1 MKKKNRLLRF
11 AFVLAFLV
19 SLGLGNELWAATHDI
34 SSAVNS
40 STLTWANGDVVN
52 VQAGGAL
59 TFDASPSVNIASITI
74 AETGSIVI
82 ETASTTV
89 TVTGGV
95 TNGGTIDMS
104 AATASRVL
112 TIGGALDNTGGT
124 INLTGATAGQVTINV
139 NGAVT
144 AWGTLTAPQLA
155 DWVFGGSTGITLPAT
170 FACNNLTV
178 SGGATVTLADNLTVG
193 TITVTDG
200 TLVTGTHNVT
210 ATTTTVAAG
219 KTITVGVSGTKSFG
233 TTTLNGTGVLDLSGV
248 TSGSVSLSI
257 AAISS
262 ALKTNAYTNLTTT
275 AGLTLNATCVAFNN
289 LTVSAGTLVLG
300 GTTTVSGN
308 LTATGDITVGAN
320 TLTVTGTLAGAGA
333 ITATDPASALV
344 LNGPITYT
352 GTIAGALTTTLSLG
366 GTGNVT
372 LPTIN
377 TGLESLTINRGGATV
392 QLGANLNLAT
402 GAGALSLTSGTL
414 DLNGKN
420 LIIAAAGTITGESAT
435 NRIINTG
442 ASGAYVQAT
451 DAVASILTG
460 GIGVTS
466 LTTAAGLDAAS
477 GLGNVTVQR
486 YPESLTIPGGTS
498 SVKRLYNIAFTAGGP
513 ITTAKFAIDATNE
526 LNGNTATALNVFE
539 ASDRAF
545 TTAEKVASTNS
556 YNAGVMTGTG
566 GISGT
571 TGKFYGF
578 ATPVA
583 TTGTVTAN
591 SGSFSWNDPNAWTPV
606 GFPSTT
612 AEIVVSSGSTVTV
625 PAGYAASAKSIT
637 VNGTGSLVLTGAAP
651 TLTLTG
657 DLIVNSTS
665 TTAVTTSA
673 TTGAA
678 AITIPGNLTNTSTG
692 TINLTSGTN
701 ASDFVTVNV
710 AGTITNTGGGTILTS
725 GGAGTYGTKFNLTGT
740 TNVSL
745 PDDIA
750 TVHSLTVNKAGASV
764 SLNGPLTVAGTN
776 TLTLTSGTLVVGNNN
791 LTVTGNTTI
800 SSGATLDASSTLAGV
815 TRTFTG
821 TTSIDG
827 TGVLNAS
834 GLCTNTFTGAIT
846 MAGTIAG
853 STLNVANS
861 TTVINGGISNGGAN
875 ALAWT
880 LNANGAAITFATVA
894 ADFAEGTFQ
903 TDQHTNLTINIAPTH
918 FPAITELNDLTVG
931 AALALAG
938 NLTLTGNLTI
948 ADLAAATSLD
958 LGGFALTVN
967 GTYTNNGSATTNSVV
982 AVGAGTFTLNG
993 PIADWGTDHTSL
1005 TITAATG
1012 SLVIGGSGAIT
1023 FPFAIGDVKNF
1034 GNVTMNRPNVNFEIT
1049 GGSNATLNSLI
1060 LTNGT
1065 VTLPTGAFAHSVT
1078 TTTNIGANGKL
1089 VTNGATS
1096 TTFTGV
1102 VSGTGTID
1110 ADHAD
1115 DALVFSEVPT
1125 FTGTLLTSGGA
1136 TGTILTY
1143 SKGGSL
1149 PASVSNLEELIL
1161 TTGTIT
1167 FNSDVT
1173 INDLVGAT
1181 HLVANTSV
1189 FDVNGNTLTLTNGIA
1204 AGAIG
1209 GITLTNNS
1217 TLVSTAA
1224 ADFAGIAARL
1234 LTDETSNLT
1243 FGGAAGNFP
1252 TTVTEVNNLTLT
1264 GAGALTTTANL
1275 VINGNLSV
1283 NSTGAFTV
1291 DDPFT
1296 LTVNGDVSAATDG
1309 SLVLTA
1315 STGAVTLNGQL
1326 TGTGIAG
1333 TSSIVTDAS
1342 TVLVIG
1348 GSSAQFVMPS
1358 QVLVLGTLTLN
1369 RANGMRLNADL
1380 TVGIA
1385 ATQSLTL
1392 TSGDLDLNGYVLTL
1406 DQATTYMS
1414 EAAGATVINTGATGI
1429 NNGYITTAALAS
1441 DAQAIASGIG
1451 IVAIAPNAAYT
1462 VRRYPTTIPISGVG
1476 LSASRVYRIEVNAPT
1491 SVTLQY
1497 DNTEVYSNAAGMR
1510 LYTAASATGLAFTT
1524 FEDRT
1529 LADGSNRAV
1538 NQNTPAGKG
1547 NVAYSPFKTMLQ
1559 GAVANVA
1566 AGDYYALAAA
1576 PGTGGVLYTAAGSGE
1591 WGNAATWSPNGAPT
1605 VNDQVYIG
1613 PYTVT
1618 LRGNGTDFYCQ
1629 SLVLDHNS
1637 SKLVAYDNNTNGDIV
1652 NLNVMGNITLQN
1664 SSSIDAINNYG
1675 RINITIGDGVTAGVS
1690 STISAPAFYVE
1701 DNGLSVN
1708 NLTVKGA
1715 SVSASTSGIRIYGD
1729 LTMVGNSAMQSA
1741 GDLEFFGG
1749 YNTTQTITI
1758 PSSAS
1763 LESANIIATNS
1774 ANVTTASSFIS
1785 KGYIQVNPASQYI
1798 ATNGT
1803 VTFPVTTNQGGWVV
1817 EEGATL
1823 RLYDVEIAGTGNNFT
1838 PKGNV
1843 EIAGNFTKSG
1853 ASTFATTNV
1862 NTVTFKNTN
1871 QKELVNAGTA
1881 ATMQFYNLA
1890 VAPNASVKTSSSFQI
1905 AGDIDVQQNATFV
1918 ADNGTIDMIVGPATP
1933 SNIKNVSDHTLEFF
1947 NLTTTDDVL
1956 TSDNWRIAGDL
1967 LIPATGSLKANN
1979 GTVTFDNVSEKTITN
1994 QGGAETDLTF
2004 YGMKVTDASKVK
2016 TSAVAGEGEFTIKNN
2031 VTNPTGAG
2039 LFVEGTGQF
2048 IVTNVVDN
2056 LFFDASAGI
2065 TAGNPKTISKS
2076 ADGTIKLGLVTIN
2089 AVPNNEV
2096 TTATDFEIQGNA
2108 AAFNNTGA
2116 GARFTATAGTVKFT
2130 GATPT
2135 IISVSPAV
2143 TTFYSILTEGAT
2155 DLKLTSN
2162 QEIFIN
2168 GNVTVNGTSQINPAA
2183 FAVAYGKFN
2192 FTGTEDQTIGGT
2204 SSIPNAVEF
2213 GKMIINKPNDSQVI
2227 LATDVEITSDAANKT
2242 TQLVLT
2248 NGILNLGS
2256 KKLTVG
2262 ADVISRLNGA
2272 INGATGTYL
2281 VNTDHQAILLEDAY
2295 FTVNDVPTLYN
2306 LTLNA
2311 NHQTANDLTVNG
2323 TLNMNAG
2330 NMTIANGTSL
2340 AAAKKLILNGGL
2352 TRTSGV
2358 IENANNTPNLSVLV
2372 LQGSGTVSGGLSN
2385 SYFNTAANK
2394 KVSINVSRQETLGGD
2409 LTMDTDANLTINT
2422 GVSYF
2427 DLSTRRLTLNA
2438 GGGVTRVS
2446 GSITAGV
2453 NSTVDFV
2460 GITNVPANL
2469 FTNDEVGNFIS
2480 TAAQIYLD
2488 GNLKI
2493 NTNLNMTATADIIT
2507 KTNTLTFG
2515 PNLTFTNPMTSA
2527 NHVKGN
2533 LIRTVNASG
2542 LVEFPLGIGTGTE
2555 FMPVSMRLA
2564 TSGNT
2569 QLVKVSVVDVDPTI
2583 GRGGNAKNAVNL
2595 TYNITPIGTIGNDS
2609 VLVKFQ
2615 YSSPAT
2621 YEQVTPVV
2629 NGAFPAK
2636 WNGLGWTDYRSRLA
2650 NFAVATPRVITMT
2663 GFPVA
2668 MSDLS
2673 GVWGI
2678 FTVNANTTPAK
2689 DAAISMTANRVVVTK
2704 IDPETVKNGQAFKAT
2719 VQLQD
2724 MNGQPITVATPFN
2737 IRIEKEYGTATIATV
2752 DAIIPAGSSM
2762 TTVTGLTATGT
2773 TGANHQLRAD
2783 TVGGSANWQPTLS
2796 PVFAVVDVAP
2806 AVQSSGI
2813 TFSNITPTSMTLTW
2827 TIGTAGNQIVL
2838 AKAESL
2844 LDADEFPV
2852 NTVTYVANK
2861 NFGSGSSLGD
2871 ATVLYKGNTNTID
2884 VTGLSPNTNY
2894 YFYVLVYSGE
2904 EGYEN
2909 YKTSAATKNPNAQMT
2924 TGSTDDD
2931 VAFGTNNTR
2940 TTSKTIGTNTPVTG
2954 TIGTSTDEDWFNF
2967 SVTSASPN
2975 VRTQLYGLA
2984 NNYNIEVYDI
2994 NGRRIRRGIRAANGT
3009 EAPVVN
3015 DLPAGTYTVRIYS
3028 ADGSY
3033 SSTNTY
3039 TLKVGTKSSEI
3050 FSVTP

>member
-19 SLGLGNELWAATHDI
+19 SLGLGNELWAANLYSLATGGGSFTTLADWTTNADHTTV
-34 SSAVNS
+34 SAPGAFNASDVFYVS
-40 STLTWANGDVVN
+40 HAMTLGAGASGTSVIIDGASGAVITGANTL
-52 VQAGGAL
+52 AL
-59 TFDASPSVNIASITI
+59 TGVFTNTSG
-74 AETGSIVI
+74 TGTVI
-82 ETASTTV
+82 NT
-89 TVTGGV
+89 TGG
-95 TNGGTIDMS
+95 
-104 AATASRVL
+104 
-112 TIGGALDNTGGT
+112 
-124 INLTGATAGQVTINV
+124 
-139 NGAVT
+139 
-144 AWGTLTAPQLA
+144 GTLTIAGAFTNAQAGATFNLTA
-155 DWVFGGSTGITLPAT
+155 GTCSFGGAFPT
-170 FACNNLTV
+170 
-178 SGGATVTLADNLTVG
+178 
-193 TITVTDG
+193 
-200 TLVTGTHNVT
+200 TGTFT
-210 ATTTTVAAG
+210 TDATTRL
-219 KTITVGVSGTKSFG
+219 
-233 TTTLNGTGVLDLSGV
+233 TLNGTGTV
-248 TSGSVSLSI
+248 TIPAGAPRILGSLTIDKDDQAIVSLG
-257 AAISS
+257 S
-262 ALKTNAYTNLTTT
+262 AT
-275 AGLTLNATCVAFNN
+275 
-289 LTVSAGTLVLG
+289 
-300 GTTTVSGN
+300 
-308 LTATGDITVGAN
+308 TVGAAALHLVVTEGYLN
-320 TLTVTGTLAGAGA
+320 LAGYNLTLGDVATTITETGVYGIVNNGADGAYVTTALAGATVGQ
-333 ITATDPASALV
+333 ITSS
-344 LNGPITYT
+344 N
-352 GTIAGALTTTLSLG
+352 
-366 GTGNVT
+366 
-372 LPTIN
+372 
-377 TGLESLTINRGGATV
+377 
-392 QLGANLNLAT
+392 
-402 GAGALSLTSGTL
+402 
-414 DLNGKN
+414 
-420 LIIAAAGTITGESAT
+420 
-435 NRIINTG
+435 
-442 ASGAYVQAT
+442 
-451 DAVASILTG
+451 
-460 GIGVTS
+460 IGVTIN
-466 LTTAAGLDAAS
+466 AGAPT
-477 GLGNVTVQR
+477 GVTVRR
-486 YPESLTIPGGTS
+486 YPQSLTIPGGTA
-498 SVKRLYNIAFTAGGP
+498 SVDRLYYIAFTGGGP
-513 ITTAKFAIDATNE
+513 ITGVTFAYKAAE
-526 LNGNTATALNVFE
+526 MNGNTVADLVTFE
-539 ASDRAF
+539 ASDITF
-545 TTAEKVASTNS
+545 TTNERVALTNTPIAAS
-556 YNAGVMTGTG
+556 ITSSGGIAGVTARY
-566 GISGT
+566 
-571 TGKFYGF
+571 YGF
-578 ATPVA
+578 AEVAA
-583 TTGTVTAN
+583 TTGTVTAAT
-591 SGSFSWNDPNAWTPV
+591 GSFDWNNPNAWSPV
-606 GFPSTT
+606 GLPSTT
-612 AEIVVSSGSTVTV
+612 ANIEIPNGSVVTIPGGFNATAGSMT
-625 PAGYAASAKSIT
+625 I
-637 VNGTGSLVLTGAAP
+637 NGTGSLVLTGAAP

-692 TINLTSGTN
+692 TINLTSGTG
-701 ASDFVTVNV
+701 AGTDFVTVDV
-710 AGTITNTGGGTILTS
+710 AGTITNTGGGTILTN
-725 GGAGTYGTKFNLTGT
+725 GDATDYGTKFNLTGT

-750 TVHSLTVNKAGASV
+750 TVHSLTVNKTGAFV
-764 SLNGPLTVAGTN
+764 TLNGALTVAGPS
-776 TLTLTSGTLVVGNNN
+776 TLTLTAGTLVVGNNN

-800 SSGATLDASSTLAGV
+800 GTGATLDASSTLAGV
-815 TRTFTG
+815 TRSFGDAG
-821 TTSIDG
+821 TDLISIDG

-834 GLCTNTFTGAIT
+834 GLCTNTFTGEIR
-846 MAGTIAG
+846 MANSIAG
-853 STLNVANS
+853 STLNIANS
-861 TTVINGGISNGGAN
+861 TTAINQTPTTLTRAAS
-875 ALAWT
+875 
-880 LNANGAAITFATVA
+880 LNATGADLTYAGAAWNLANLTLITDA
-894 ADFAEGTFQ
+894 
-903 TDQHTNLTINIAPTH
+903 HTNLTMNGTAAVTN
-918 FPAITELNDLTVG
+918 FPAITELNNLTIG
-931 AALALAG
+931 GDETQALTLTA
-938 NLTLTGNLTI
+938 NLTLTGNLTVGT
-948 ADLAAATSLD
+948 ADIGTAGTVLNSNN
-958 LGGFALTVN
+958 FSITVN
-967 GTYTNNGSATTNSVV
+967 GTYSNGSTTTACNVV
-982 AVGAGTFTLNG
+982 TIGTGTLTLNG
-993 PIADWGTDHTSL
+993 PISDWGLDQ
-1005 TITAATG
+1005 TALVVSGG
-1012 SLVIGGSGAIT
+1012 SFVIGGSGAI
-1023 FPFAIGDVKNF
+1023 FPFPAATAAGVNL
-1034 GNVTMNRPNVNFEIT
+1034 GNLTMNRPNANLNLSAAARAVTI
-1049 GGSNATLNSLI
+1049 NSLI

-1065 VTLPTGAFAHSVT
+1065 VTLPTGAFAHSVI

-1089 VTNGATS
+1089 VTNGAS
-1096 TTFTGV
+1096 TGVTFTGV

-1115 DALVFSEVPT
+1115 DLLVFSEVPT

-1149 PASVSNLEELIL
+1149 PASVSNLEELIVSL
-1161 TTGTIT
+1161 GTVT

-1173 INDLVGAT
+1173 INDEVAAA
-1181 HLVANTSV
+1181 HLPANGSI
-1189 FDVNGNTLTLTNGIA
+1189 FDVNGNTLTLTGGIDPL
-1204 AGAIG
+1204 AIG

-1217 TLVSTAA
+1217 TLVCTAA
-1224 ADFAGIAARL
+1224 ADFTGIAARL
-1234 LTDETSNLT
+1234 LTDETSNLS
-1243 FGGAAGNFP
+1243 FNAAVTAFP
-1252 TTVTEVNNLTLT
+1252 TGVTEVNNLTLT
-1264 GAGALTTTANL
+1264 GAGALTQTANL

-1283 NSTGAFTV
+1283 SSTGAFTTGAR
-1291 DDPFT
+1291 T
-1296 LTVNGDVSAATDG
+1296 LTVNGDVSAVTAGDIVLTDG
-1309 SLVLTA
+1309 I
-1315 STGAVTLNGQL
+1315 VTLNGQMSGIGVTTTATTQL
-1326 TGTGIAG
+1326 T
-1333 TSSIVTDAS
+1333 
-1342 TVLVIG
+1342 IG

-1358 QVLVLGTLTLN
+1358 QVLTLGTLTLN
-1369 RANGMRLNADL
+1369 RANGMRLNANL
-1380 TVGIA
+1380 AVGLGT
-1385 ATQSLTL
+1385 ATNDLTL
-1392 TSGDLDLNGYVLTL
+1392 TSGDLDLNGYTVTLANVLT
-1406 DQATTYMS
+1406 QMS
-1414 EAAGATVINTGATGI
+1414 EAAGATVINTGATGTA
-1429 NNGYITTAALAS
+1429 NGYVLTQTVSATQAAS
-1441 DAQAIASGIG
+1441 SGIG
-1451 IVAIAPNAAYT
+1451 VVSISGGNYII
-1462 VRRYPTTIPISGVG
+1462 RRYPTIVPIAGVG
-1476 LSASRVYRIEVNAPT
+1476 LSASRVYQISNAVPT
-1491 SVTLQY
+1491 AVTLQY
-1497 DNTEVYSNAAGMR
+1497 DNTELATSAAGLK
-1510 LYTAASATGLAFTT
+1510 LYTSSSSAFTT
-1524 FEDRT
+1524 FDDRT
-1529 LADGSNRAV
+1529 LADGSNRTV
-1538 NQNTPAGKG
+1538 NQNTPTGKG
-1547 NVAYSPFKTMLQ
+1547 NVVYNSLNTAGQNVVL
-1559 GAVANVA
+1559 AV
-1566 AGDYYALAAA
+1566 DHFYALAAA

-1629 SLVLDHNS
+1629 SLVLNHNS
-1637 SKLVAYDNNTNGDIV
+1637 AKLVAYDNNTNGDIV

-1729 LTMVGNSAMQSA
+1729 LTMVGNSAMQST

-1763 LESANIIATNS
+1763 LESENIIATNS
-1774 ANVTTASSFIS
+1774 ANVTTGSSFIS
-1785 KGYIQVNPASQYI
+1785 NGYIQANPASQYI
-1798 ATNGT
+1798 ATNGI
-1803 VTFPVTTNQGGWVV
+1803 VTFPVTADQSGWVV

-1853 ASTFATTNV
+1853 TSTFATTNV

-1967 LIPATGSLKANN
+1967 LIPNTGSLVADN

-1994 QGGAETDLTF
+1994 QGASGATDLTF
-2004 YGMKVTDASKVK
+2004 FGMKVTDASKVK
-2016 TSAVAGEGEFTIKNN
+2016 TSTVAAEGHFTIKNN
-2031 VTNPTGAG
+2031 ATNPTGAG

-2048 IVTNVVDN
+2048 VVTTPTSN
-2056 LFFDASAGI
+2056 LYFDAGAGI
-2065 TAGNPKTISKS
+2065 ASGNPKTISKS
-2076 ADGTIKLGLVTIN
+2076 ADGTIKLGLFTIN

-2096 TTATDFEIQGNA
+2096 TTATDFEIQGTA
-2108 AAFNNTGA
+2108 TAFNNSGA
-2116 GARFTATAGTVKFT
+2116 GGRFTATAGTVKFT
-2130 GATPT
+2130 GATPV
-2135 IISVSPAV
+2135 IASVSPAV

-2155 DLKLTSN
+2155 NLQLTSN

-2192 FTGTEDQTIGGT
+2192 FTGTSDQTISGT

-2213 GKMIINKPNDSQVI
+2213 GRMIINKPNDSQVI
-2227 LATDVEITSDAANKT
+2227 LATDVEITSDAANNT

-2281 VNTDHQAILLEDAY
+2281 VNTDHQSPLLEDAY

-2311 NHQTANDLTVNG
+2311 NHQTANHLTVNG

-2358 IENANNTPNLSVLV
+2358 IENAGIAPNLSVLV
-2372 LQGSGTVSGGLSN
+2372 LQGTGTVSGGLSN
-2385 SYFNTAANK
+2385 SYFNTAALN

-2409 LTMDTDANLTINT
+2409 LTMGTNANLTINT
-2422 GVSYF
+2422 GVSYL
-2427 DLSTRRLTLNA
+2427 DLGTRKLTLNA

-2480 TAAQIYLD
+2480 AADPIYLD

-2493 NTNLNMTATADIIT
+2493 NTNLNMTASADIIT

-2515 PNLTFTNPMTSA
+2515 QNLTFTNPMTSA

-2542 LVEFPLGIGTGTE
+2542 LVEFPVGIGTGTE
-2555 FMPVSMRLA
+2555 YMPVSMRLA

-2615 YSSPAT
+2615 YSSPST

-2650 NFAVATPRVITMT
+2650 NFAIATPRVITMT

-2704 IDPETVKNGQAFKAT
+2704 IEPETVKNGQAFKAT

-2773 TGANHQLRAD
+2773 SGSNHQLRAD

-2806 AVQSSGI
+2806 AVQSSNI
-2813 TFSNITPTSMTLTW
+2813 TFSNITSTSMTLTW
-2827 TIGTAGNQIVL
+2827 IKDGGTLNQIVL

-2844 LDADEFPV
+2844 MDSTKFPV

-2871 ATVLYKGNTNTID
+2871 ATVLYKGSTNTID

-2894 YFYVLVYSGE
+2894 YFYVLAYSGG

-2909 YKTSAATKNPNAQMT
+2909 YKTSSATQNPNAQMT

-2954 TIGTSTDEDWFNF
+2954 TIGSSTDEDWFNF

-2994 NGRRIRRGIRAANGT
+2994 NGRRIRRGIRTATGS
-3009 EAPVVN
+3009 EGPVVN
-3015 DLPAGTYTVRIYS
+3015 DLPAGTYTIRVYS

-3033 SSTNTY
+3033 SSANTY